1 MGGQPESPRTC
12 SEASSPGAHLLPA
25 NGARER
31 RLAGLCTV
39 PSVCRLAPSWGRS
52 TTLGLW
58 ARKLPCA
65 AATQKTRTRR
75 APCPHREGA
84 QPGAQA
90 PGDTGTGWRGPCSH
104 RTSSHGPTQLS
115 TAPRDHPDDEER
127 PASEGQSAAQ
137 RRRTNP
143 TKATASIPLRAHTAI
158 TGVLTGAHARLEA
171 RIVADEPC
179 AALATRP
186 RPLLPDLLQPQVCWA
201 QPAFKSRTKG
211 NCIPH
216 RAAWPRTFGRRQGGR

>member
-31 RLAGLCTV
+31 QLAGLCTV
-39 PSVCRLAPSWGRS
+39 QSVCRLAPSGGRS

-58 ARKLPCA
+58 ARKFPCA
-65 AATQKTRTRR
+65 AATQKTRARR

-90 PGDTGTGWRGPCSH
+90 PGDAGTGWRGPSSH
-104 RTSSHGPTQLS
+104 RTSSHRPTRLS
-115 TAPRDHPDDEER
+115 TAPRDHPDDGDER

-137 RRRTNP
+137 RRWTNP
-143 TKATASIPLRAHTAI
+143 PKATASIPLRAHT
-158 TGVLTGAHARLEA
+158 L
-171 RIVADEPC
+171 
-179 AALATRP
+179 
-186 RPLLPDLLQPQVCWA
+186 QVCSQVRTPGSRPGSWLMSPVQPSPPGHDPYSLTSHSLRSA
-201 QPAFKSRTKG
+201 GPSPGRRQPALKSRTKG

-216 RAAWPRTFGRRQGGR
+216 RAA